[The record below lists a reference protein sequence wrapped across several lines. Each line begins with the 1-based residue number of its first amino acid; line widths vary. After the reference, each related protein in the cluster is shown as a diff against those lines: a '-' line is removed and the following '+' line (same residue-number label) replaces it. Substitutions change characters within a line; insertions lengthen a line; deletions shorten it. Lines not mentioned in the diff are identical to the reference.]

1 MNNTTFRYDINRKI
15 KSCLVTHKA
24 DLTEIKFS
32 FSGKRASFHG
42 KLAKSSGAEFK
53 AEEIEN
59 LCKAITALSAIRFLN
74 FELEDWTITS
84 TMGSFVISK
93 KIIAGSAV
101 IGKSTHLIIKNDEK
115 IEDLLADQK

>member
-1 MNNTTFRYDINRKI
+1 MNNTTSRYDINRKI

-32 FSGKRASFHG
+32 FSGKRASFQG

-59 LCKAITALSAIRFLN
+59 LCKAITALPAIRFLS
-74 FELEDWTITS
+74 FELEDWTIVS

-93 KIIAGSAV
+93 KIVAASGV
-101 IGKSTHLIIKNDEK
+101 IGQYTQLIIKNDDE

>member
-1 MNNTTFRYDINRKI
+1 MNNTTSRYDINRKI

-32 FSGKRASFHG
+32 FSGKRASFQG

-53 AEEIEN
+53 VEEIEN
-59 LCKAITALSAIRFLN
+59 LCKAIAALPAIKFLN
-74 FELEDWTITS
+74 FELEDWTIVS